1 MRDRPDGFLGALQ
14 LADSFF
20 PSGAYALSHGLETA
34 VEDGR
39 VGDAAGL
46 EAWLR
51 ALIVGQIGP
60 IDGVVVG
67 AAWEASAVGAIDR
80 LRALD
85 CWLEALRLAREGR
98 DVSRRM
104 GRRLL
109 ETGRRLLA
117 DEAPPSLDLYRTAVL
132 AGEAP
137 GHHPV
142 ALGVVSEAMG
152 LGRASAVAV
161 TLYSAA
167 TSILG
172 AGLRVLRVDHETS
185 QAILFRLQPVL
196 AATTRRCLDQPWQEA
211 WSACPEAEICAM
223 RHERAT
229 RHLFAT

>member
-51 ALIVGQIGP
+51 ALIAGQIGP
-60 IDGVVVG
+60 LDGVVVG

-80 LRALD
+80 LLSLD
-85 CWLEALRLAREGR
+85 RWLEAGRLAQEGR
-98 DVSRRM
+98 AVSRRM

-109 ETGRRLLA
+109 ETARCLLA
-117 DEAPPSLDLYRTAVL
+117 DEVPPLLDAYRAAVR
-132 AGEAP
+132 AGETP

-142 ALGVVSEAMG
+142 AFGVVGEAMG
-152 LGRASAVAV
+152 LGRASAIAV

-167 TSILG
+167 TSVLG
-172 AGLRVLRVDHETS
+172 AGLRLLRVDHETS

-196 AATTRRCLDQPWQEA
+196 AATTRRCLDLSWQDS

-223 RHERAT
+223 RHERAS